1 MSKWETKELQYC
13 GIDIIDGDRGT
24 NYPSRE
30 EFQPEG
36 YCLFLSTSNIVDDK
50 FQIDTGDFIT
60 EQKDSLLRKGK
71 LIRDDIVLTT
81 RGTVGS
87 VAYYHRR
94 IPYEH
99 MRINSGMVI
108 LRCDKTF
115 EPLFLYHL
123 CKSSLLKQQYA
134 LFASGSAQPQLPIK
148 DMKRI
153 KLNIPP
159 LPIQRKIAAIL
170 SAYDDLIEN
179 NTRRIALLEKMA
191 EEVYRE
197 WFVRL
202 RFPGYERVPV
212 HHGIPDGWAMLEI
225 KDLIKRVPAG
235 KLYSD
240 ATALPNGSIPILD
253 QGRSGII
260 GYHNDEPSVIASM
273 ENPVIV
279 FANHTCNQRIIWFP
293 FSAIQNV
300 LPFVPSEN
308 LSRNIYWLHYAIVG
322 QVNIN
327 SYKGHYP
334 EFIAKQIL
342 VPSADLAEQF
352 GIMSMRNFQM
362 IVSLREAN
370 EKLKATRDMLLSR
383 LLSGKVE
390 VENLE
395 IAFPVGMQGAE

>member
-30 EFQPEG
+30 ELQPEG

-60 EQKDSLLRKGK
+60 EQKDSLLRIGK

-202 RFPGYERVPV
+202 RFPGYEGVPV
-212 HHGIPDGWAMLEI
+212 HHGIPDGWEI
-225 KDLIKRVPAG
+225 KRLDAIVELAYG
-235 KLYSD
+235 K
-240 ATALPNGSIPILD
+240 ALKDENRIEGIYPVIGS
-253 QGRSGII
+253 SGIV
-260 GYHNDEPSVIASM
+260 GTHNQYLVEGPGIIVGRKGNVGSVHWSFASFFPIDTVYYVKSDISLYYLYFLLQSLSFLDNDAAVPGLNRGQAYANKFLM
-273 ENPVIV
+273 PPVEVI
-279 FANHTCNQRIIWFP
+279 NQ
-293 FSAIQNV
+293 FSD
-300 LPFVPSEN
+300 FVQDIFQQKKN
-308 LSRNIYWLHYAIVG
+308 LSE
-322 QVNIN
+322 
-327 SYKGHYP
+327 S
-334 EFIAKQIL
+334 
-342 VPSADLAEQF
+342 SA
-352 GIMSMRNFQM
+352 N
-362 IVSLREAN
+362 
-370 EKLKATRDMLLSR
+370 LKKTRDMLLSR